1 MEKKKETENKETENK
16 DADLSMSK
24 MTACVVGSIGLL
36 MYSEIQ
42 VPSFITSVFTS
53 LSNLSMPQIIVGTL
67 VAFGT
72 GIKVTE
78 TVQDIIDRNYK
89 GGNK

>member
-1 MEKKKETENKETENK
+1 MEKKKETENKDTN
-16 DADLSMSK
+16 LSMSK
-24 MTACVVGSIGLL
+24 FTACVVGSIGLL

-53 LSNLSMPQIIVGTL
+53 LSNLSIPQIIVGTL
-67 VAFGT
+67 VTFGT

>member
-1 MEKKKETENKETENK
+1 MEKKKETENKDTN
-16 DADLSMSK
+16 LSMPK
-24 MTACVVGSIGLL
+24 FTACVVGSIGLL

-53 LSNLSMPQIIVGTL
+53 LSNLSIPQIIVGTL
-67 VAFGT
+67 VTFGT